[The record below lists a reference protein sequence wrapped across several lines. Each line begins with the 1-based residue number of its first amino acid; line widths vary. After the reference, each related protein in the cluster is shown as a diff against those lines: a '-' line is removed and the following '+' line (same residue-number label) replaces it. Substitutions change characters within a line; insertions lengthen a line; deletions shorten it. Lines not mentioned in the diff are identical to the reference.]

1 MANIIN
7 SFCSFYHLFN
17 CKIFKKKKKMKFR
30 TIILVL
36 SSVIIFS
43 CSDEQINQKL
53 TEKELIEH
61 LINRNN
67 NYEFIVP
74 TDLYV
79 MRRDIPEPIYFD
91 SLEEMDEFLDAI
103 NSVSGP
109 SPNTPN
115 VIMQYYEQ

>member
-1 MANIIN
+1 
-7 SFCSFYHLFN
+7 
-17 CKIFKKKKKMKFR
+17 MKFR

>member
-1 MANIIN
+1 
-7 SFCSFYHLFN
+7 
-17 CKIFKKKKKMKFR
+17 MKFK

-74 TDLYV
+74 TDL
-79 MRRDIPEPIYFD
+79 
-91 SLEEMDEFLDAI
+91 
-103 NSVSGP
+103 
-109 SPNTPN
+109 
-115 VIMQYYEQ
+115 